1 MDENKIIEVL
11 NWAYDKSINGAT
23 GLDSA
28 QELAEDYLTGEGKL
42 KDKVDALIRW
52 QNTKCFTSGF
62 ITGLGGIITLPVSVP
77 ANIASVLYVQV
88 RMVATIAYM
97 GGYDVKDDKV
107 KTLVFICLC
116 GDSATQLIKDVGIA
130 IDKKLTEQA
139 IKKIS
144 AELIAKINKAV
155 GFRLLTKF
163 GQKGVINLG
172 KAVPVIGGALAGTID
187 AVATNTIG
195 NVARDTFIND

>member
-130 IDKKLTEQA
+130 IGKKLTEQA